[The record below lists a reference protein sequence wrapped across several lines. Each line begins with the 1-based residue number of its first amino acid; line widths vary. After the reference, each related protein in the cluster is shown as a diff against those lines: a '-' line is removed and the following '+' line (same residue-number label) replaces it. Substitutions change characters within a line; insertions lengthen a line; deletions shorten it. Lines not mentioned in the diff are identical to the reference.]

1 MKLNKLTALLS
12 AGILAVCAIPMGA
25 GAEILKG
32 DVNQDGVVDNQ
43 DANLLLNYFLNYT
56 SDAKDYTDEEH
67 EMYKTYGDING
78 DGYVDMDDVKLLSEI
93 NSDITVNT
101 EIGDVNHDG
110 FVDAI
115 DASLICEYYAALST
129 GNDNTYTEAQQKNYE
144 QYGDVSNDGS
154 VDPIDASLVLINYAN
169 NA

>member
-1 MKLNKLTALLS
+1 MKLKKLTAILS

-43 DANLLLNYFLNYT
+43 DANLLLDYFLNYT

-78 DGYVDMDDVKLLSEI
+78 NGYVDMDDIKLLSEI

-110 FVDAI
+110 FVDAV
-115 DASLICEYYAALST
+115 DASLICEYYADLST
-129 GNDNTYTEAQQKNYE
+129 GKADTYTDAQVENLKEYADIS
-144 QYGDVSNDGS
+144 GDGIIDT
-154 VDPIDASLVLINYAN
+154 VDATLVLINYAN